1 MANFLHVKWLKVG
14 QCVFRSSAKQ
24 CSALEEP
31 PLRHAS
37 SSLSCWLS
45 SFVPDISSVCVP
57 RFLFCCGYRV
67 WKEDIYVCS
76 TSWWHFKTALRPWP
90 QFHKRSKEVLQDL
103 LMTSTQPTVHTHTY
117 IYISTITNSCP
128 LPKWE
133 VFSLLRF
140 AVNCASNLQIACF
153 ESCQP
158 WFLTKYHVL
167 IIITMIKLG

>member
-1 MANFLHVKWLKVG
+1 MWSGRRLV
-14 QCVFRSSAKQ
+14 CVFHSSAKQ

-31 PLRHAS
+31 PLRHTS

-57 RFLFCCGYRV
+57 RFLFWCASSV

-103 LMTSTQPTVHTHTY
+103 LMTSTQPTHTY
-117 IYISTITNSCP
+117 TPLKQISTITNSCT

-133 VFSLLRF
+133 VFSLLRV
-140 AVNCASNLQIACF
+140 AVNCASNVKIVHVSQRQQCF
-153 ESCQP
+153 
-158 WFLTKYHVL
+158 VL
-167 IIITMIKLG
+167 NP